1 MSWKARKGGFTIVSI
16 WYIKLVPSLQLHSH
30 DDTHLFENAFFMLF
44 SIKNMEEELTAIKH
58 VARSMA
64 DAVQPS
70 SDTRIWRQ
78 RKNTHKEEEENLLK

>member
-44 SIKNMEEELTAIKH
+44 SMKNMEEELTAIKH